1 MKFINQVN
9 KGSNSVCESDL
20 KIIKNTMECFVFD
33 VLGLENNNI
42 SSKNTKLNEA
52 IELLIKLRNQ
62 ARKQRNFDLSDEIR
76 NRLEEIGITV
86 KDDKSKTNF

>member
-1 MKFINQVN
+1 
-9 KGSNSVCESDL
+9 
-20 KIIKNTMECFVFD
+20 MECFVFD
-33 VLGLENNNI
+33 ILGLENNNI

-62 ARKQRNFDLSDEIR
+62 ARKQKNFDLSDEIR

-86 KDDKSKTNF
+86 KDHKSKTNF